1 MLINPTCLRQ
11 VPSDLLFVTKEMKI
25 LAIGKFRRLQV
36 FIRFLSL
43 VEMKQSNFSYG
54 WNCNTG

>member
-11 VPSDLLFVTKEMKI
+11 VPSDLLLVTKEMKI
-25 LAIGKFRRLQV
+25 LAIGKFRRLQI

-43 VEMKQSNFSYG
+43 VDISK
-54 WNCNTG
+54 